1 MQFRSPKA
9 VHSLTRLIVCSIL
22 VFSSTGYAIAEPGD
36 VSTPEIEAMRAE
48 ADAAQAQ
55 LSELA
60 AQVEL
65 RTEEFAEIQAALD
78 ATDVE
83 LKVTAEELRQA
94 RVALAAAQRVLAE
107 RATRMYRAGSVN
119 VIEVLLDTVSFNDL
133 ISRLDFLSRIGR
145 SDATAV
151 EVVKETQRR
160 VELAQASLEA
170 RRTEQATL
178 RDNAAAKKTQVEQA
192 LERQAQYIARLDGE
206 ITALV
211 EAERE
216 RQRIEAEAAAAR
228 AAEAAK
234 AAAERAAAVERYT
247 DIEGLGIGRPEAV
260 TGGLQYIGVPYVWG
274 GSTPAGFDCS
284 GLTQYVYAE
293 IGISIPRNS
302 RSQYQAGEH
311 IPSDRVDL
319 LVPGDLVFFGYNGDP
334 SQVHHVGIYVGN
346 GDYLHAPQTGET
358 VKVQSLTGRITR
370 SGDYVGASRF

>member
-1 MQFRSPKA
+1 MQFRSSKA
-9 VHSLTRLIVCSIL
+9 VQSVTRLIVCSFL
-22 VFSSTGYAIAEPGD
+22 VLSSACYAIATPD
-36 VSTPEIEAMRAE
+36 DISTPEIDAMRAE

-55 LSELA
+55 LADLS

-83 LKVTAEELRQA
+83 LKLIAQELQEA
-94 RVALAAAQRVLAE
+94 RVALEAAQRVLAE
-107 RATRMYRAGSVN
+107 RATRMYRSGSVN
-119 VIEVLLDTVSFNDL
+119 VIEVLLDTVSFQDL

-151 EVVKETQRR
+151 EAVKETRRR

-192 LERQAQYIARLDGE
+192 LQRQAQYIARLDSE

-234 AAAERAAAVERYT
+234 AAAERAATAERFTDVE
-247 DIEGLGIGRPEAV
+247 
-260 TGGLQYIGVPYVWG
+260 
-274 GSTPAGFDCS
+274 
-284 GLTQYVYAE
+284 
-293 IGISIPRNS
+293 
-302 RSQYQAGEH
+302 
-311 IPSDRVDL
+311 
-319 LVPGDLVFFGYNGDP
+319 
-334 SQVHHVGIYVGN
+334 
-346 GDYLHAPQTGET
+346 
-358 VKVQSLTGRITR
+358 
-370 SGDYVGASRF
+370 